1 MSRRA
6 SYPVL
11 QRQRTSLFKRFGYF
25 RTTAQTGV
33 ARGRSYLLARVIDGS
48 IEFAKKI
55 GREFLKRR
63 FFLLE
68 DRKRYYILW
77 ILSFFFFFLGKKSS
91 FDNSQRKTIFLYF
104 SDLFF
109 LFPLE
114 YEIFDRNCRIEELKN
129 RDWRILKIWEI
140 FLSKISCG
148 FFSFFYRLC

>member
-68 DRKRYYILW
+68 DRTRYILW
-77 ILSFFFFFLGKKSS
+77 IFVFFLFFGRNLLLIIIREKRFFCIFPIFFFFFLWNTKS
-91 FDNSQRKTIFLYF
+91 L
-104 SDLFF
+104 
-109 LFPLE
+109 
-114 YEIFDRNCRIEELKN
+114 IEMVELKN

>member
-68 DRKRYYILW
+68 DRTRYILW
-77 ILSFFFFFLGKKSS
+77 IFVFFLFFGRNLLIILREKRFFCIFPIFFFFFLWNTKS
-91 FDNSQRKTIFLYF
+91 L
-104 SDLFF
+104 
-109 LFPLE
+109 
-114 YEIFDRNCRIEELKN
+114 IEMVELKN